1 MPVHFID
8 NYGTNLESI
17 IKKEDGSPLYGELW
31 FYQELQKF
39 NEHNFLEN
47 ETWYVKHSYNMS
59 SHPSS
64 SRKVE
69 GEIDFLILSRYGIL
83 LVEIKGGGIEVDAND
98 TYYSREGEKR
108 YEAENP
114 FVQVKDYAHSLKRLI
129 TSKPFIYRAVI
140 FPHESGFEL
149 KGPQLSGYKYLFF
162 SKKDL
167 LNKETPYA
175 RNKALFE
182 FLTSLARDARRKIIV
197 ELNPLHDSRRID
209 GRVWTDF
216 PELNKTEINR
226 LRAELFPTQ
235 TTYGFN
241 PDRIKNEILLAENY
255 EILNGLKRNRKVLVQ
270 GAPGTGKTVLA
281 TKYLA
286 ESLMRQQ
293 KGVFL
298 CANKLLRS
306 RMEHLAH
313 VEYGLDQNLITFKI
327 FFTGM
332 GSEDLGDDIEFIII
346 DEAQEFFD
354 KGLDEFVEAMDKI
367 FESPRWL
374 ILYDPD
380 QAIMQDFK
388 DIDWYATFFI
398 STAWVHY
405 HFDTVWRCCQN
416 KEIIEITEKLK
427 NSRYK
432 AILSDHRNF
441 VLSASAPIERLKVVK
456 GILDTVNFEFSKY
469 VFLVHS
475 DLLED
480 FREFA
485 RTYFSKE
492 LEELTDGNI
501 NVVSQKVRYTTPL
514 KYKGLECDNVLL
526 VTLGLND
533 KTRIQNYV
541 GITRAINDVKILIWT

>member
-1 MPVHFID
+1 MPIHFID
-8 NYGTNLESI
+8 NYGTNLDSI
-17 IKKEDGSPLYGELW
+17 ITKEDGSPLHGELW
-31 FYQELQKF
+31 FYQELRKF
-39 NEHNFLEN
+39 NEHNFLKD
-47 ETWYVKHSYNMS
+47 ETWYVKHSYNLS
-59 SHPSS
+59 EHPSGD
-64 SRKVE
+64 RKVE
-69 GEIDFLILSRYGIL
+69 GEIDFLILSKYGIL
-83 LVEIKGGGIEVDAND
+83 LVEIKGGGVEVDAND
-98 TYYSREGEKR
+98 TYYSREGAQRFETQ
-108 YEAENP
+108 NP

-129 TSKPFIYRAVI
+129 RAQPFIYRAVI
-140 FPHESGFEL
+140 FPHEPGFEL
-149 KGPQLSGYKYLFF
+149 KGPQLSGYRYLFF
-162 SKKDL
+162 SKKEL
-167 LNKETPYA
+167 LNKETHYA

-197 ELNPLHDSRRID
+197 ELNPLFDSSKID
-209 GRVWTDF
+209 RRVWTNF

-293 KGVFL
+293 KGVFI

-313 VEYGLDQNLITFKI
+313 VEYGLDQNSITFKI

-332 GSEDLGDDIEFIII
+332 AKADVGDDIDFVII

-354 KGLDEFVEAMDKI
+354 KGLAEFVEAMDKV
-367 FESPRWL
+367 FEAPRWL

-388 DIDWYATFFI
+388 DIDWYASFFI

-416 KEIIEITEKLK
+416 KEIIEIIAKLK

-432 AILSDHRNF
+432 TILSDHNDH
-441 VLSASAPIERLKVVK
+441 VVMAVIPIERLKVVK

-480 FREFA
+480 FHEFA
-485 RTYFSKE
+485 RTYFSRE

-526 VTLGLND
+526 VTPGLND

>member
-1 MPVHFID
+1 MPIHFID

-17 IKKEDGSPLYGELW
+17 ITKEDGSPLYGELW
-31 FYQELQKF
+31 FYQELRKF
-39 NEHNFLEN
+39 NENNLLKD
-47 ETWYVKHSYNMS
+47 ETWYVKHSYNLS
-59 SHPSS
+59 EHPSGDG
-64 SRKVE
+64 KVE

-83 LVEIKGGGIEVDAND
+83 LVEIKGGGIEVDIND
-98 TYYSREGEKR
+98 IYYSLEGPQRFETQ
-108 YEAENP
+108 NP

-129 TSKPFIYRAVI
+129 RAQPFIYRAVI

-167 LNKETPYA
+167 LSKETPYA
-175 RNKALFE
+175 KNKMLFE
-182 FLTSLARDARRKIIV
+182 FLVSLAREARRKIVV
-197 ELNPLHDSRRID
+197 ELNPLLDSRRID
-209 GRVWTDF
+209 ERVWTNF

-226 LRAELFPTQ
+226 LRTELFPTQ

-241 PDRIKNEILLAENY
+241 PDRIKNEILQAENY
-255 EILNGLKRNRKVLVQ
+255 EILQGLKRNRKVLVQ

-286 ESLMRQQ
+286 ESLLRNQ
-293 KGVFL
+293 KGVFI

-306 RMEHLAH
+306 RIEHLAH
-313 VEYGLDQNLITFKI
+313 VEYGLDQNSITFKI

-332 GSEDLGDDIEFIII
+332 TNADIGEDVEFFII

-354 KGLDEFVEAMDKI
+354 KGLNEFIESMDKI
-367 FESPRWL
+367 YASPRWL

-388 DIDWYATFFI
+388 DIDWYASFFI
-398 STAWVHY
+398 SNAWTHY

-416 KEIIEITEKLK
+416 KQIIEITEKLK

-432 AILSDHRNF
+432 AILSDHKSYLLPAND
-441 VLSASAPIERLKVVK
+441 PIERLKVVK
-456 GILDTVNFEFSKY
+456 GILDTVNFEFPKF

-480 FREFA
+480 FHEFVQ
-485 RTYFSKE
+485 TYFSKE

-501 NVVSQKVRYTTPL
+501 NVVNQKVRYTTPI
-514 KYKGLECDNVLL
+514 KYKGLECDSVLL
-526 VTLGLND
+526 VTPGLND

-541 GITRAINDVKILIWT
+541 GITRAINDLKILTWI